1 MSIPGVSAPG
11 PGFPRRIRFGT
22 DGQRSKTKWRDRSR
36 GVTEQATHLD
46 QIAAPLLGGLTEPP
60 RAPSASFMR
69 AMTPPHE
76 VGDSSTPVLTR
87 DSGETWVLGL
97 TFPLSLP
104 QLSACPSSG
113 PRECMAWSPALASD
127 DLGWTSGSAPPLC
140 KLGRNTQGG
149 ANPSVP
155 QFHHL

>member
-1 MSIPGVSAPG
+1 MSAPG

-22 DGQRSKTKWRDRSR
+22 DGQRSKTKWRDGGR

-104 QLSACPSSG
+104 QFESMGKTRVVTWTKGSTSPSKVKVTK
-113 PRECMAWSPALASD
+113 EY
-127 DLGWTSGSAPPLC
+127 
-140 KLGRNTQGG
+140 G
-149 ANPSVP
+149 AVK
-155 QFHHL
+155 